1 MPTYLPMGSPLRPG
15 IWAGENLFIR
25 HPNARL
31 SAKAIVTPEVKKIR
45 KEKVTERYSKRMKER

>member
-1 MPTYLPMGSPLRPG
+1 MMTYLPMGSPLRPG
-15 IWAGENLFIR
+15 IWVGENLFIR

-45 KEKVTERYSKRMKER
+45 KEKIRERYSNRMNER